1 MRQIAREQQLPWL
14 LGFLGASYGAAVLG
28 SLFTFRALNSWY
40 RRLRK
45 PRWTPPDQIFGPVWT
60 MLYTQMAVAA
70 WLVRRG
76 IAKPSGAKREVGR
89 SALLAW
95 SIQLLLNV
103 GWSAVF
109 FGRRSPGAALW
120 VIVLLWGAIATTA
133 VLAARVRRLAG
144 VLLLPYL
151 AWTSFAAA
159 LNVQVWRL
167 NRRGPTHALRQ

>member
-1 MRQIAREQQLPWL
+1 MRQIAREQELPWL
-14 LGFLGASYGAAVLG
+14 LGLLGASYGAAALG

-40 RRLRK
+40 HGLPK
-45 PRWTPPDQIFGPVWT
+45 PRWTPPDRVFGPVWT
-60 MLYTQMAVAA
+60 LLYTHMAVAA

-76 IAKPSGAKREVGR
+76 MARPPGTKREVGR
-89 SALLAW
+89 WAFFAW
-95 SIQLLLNV
+95 SMQLLLNV

-109 FGRRSPGAALW
+109 FGRRNPGAALW
-120 VIVLLWGAIATTA
+120 VIAPLWLAIATTA
-133 VLAARVRRLAG
+133 VLGARVSRLAG

-167 NRRGPTHALRQ
+167 NR